1 MVINSYKCF
10 HALIPQQ
17 KYFIFYGPVLS
28 PPSRRTFSSVRQN
41 STFPSFTSIV
51 TPLSVLSDGYGE
63 TSSSKPV
70 CSTDRSVDQFI
81 SNRCFASAK
90 MAGSV
95 MPITIS
101 SASVMQH
108 KQLLSR
114 HRFLSADVLTGNP
127 TYRLTA
133 ALRKR
138 RLLHGLLV
146 RLYRLIRHFG
156 INGVL
161 FKNPSPFSS
170 FRFANHWSHFH
181 HH

>member
-28 PPSRRTFSSVRQN
+28 PPSRRTF
-41 STFPSFTSIV
+41 PSFTSIV

-63 TSSSKPV
+63 TSSSKPA

-146 RLYRLIRHFG
+146 RLYRLIRHFC

-161 FKNPSPFSS
+161 FKNPSPFSF
-170 FRFANHWSHFH
+170 FRFVNHWSHFH